1 MAGIPRI
8 PSYPMPTRATLP
20 ANVAQ
25 WTVDPE
31 RAVFLVHDMQSFFL
45 KPLPSPL
52 RDELVHNVALLRKQC
67 DNLDVP
73 VAYTAQPG
81 RMTDQQRGLL
91 KDFWGPGMSAE
102 PGERAV
108 VPELAPAPSDW
119 SLIKWRY
126 SAFHNSDLLA
136 RMRSA
141 GRDQLILSGVYA
153 HVGVLTTALE
163 AFSHDIQPFLVA
175 DALGDFTEA
184 DHRHTL
190 AYAAL
195 CCAMVVLTEDVLR

>member
-1 MAGIPRI
+1 M
-8 PSYPMPTRATLP
+8 
-20 ANVAQ
+20 
-25 WTVDPE
+25 
-31 RAVFLVHDMQSFFL
+31 
-45 KPLPSPL
+45 
-52 RDELVHNVALLRKQC
+52 
-67 DNLDVP
+67 P

-119 SLIKWRY
+119 SLIKRRWRVPTTLICWR
-126 SAFHNSDLLA
+126 ACV
-136 RMRSA
+136 RR
-141 GRDQLILSGVYA
+141 GCDQLILSGVYA

>member
-1 MAGIPRI
+1 
-8 PSYPMPTRATLP
+8 
-20 ANVAQ
+20 
-25 WTVDPE
+25 
-31 RAVFLVHDMQSFFL
+31 
-45 KPLPSPL
+45 
-52 RDELVHNVALLRKQC
+52 
-67 DNLDVP
+67 
-73 VAYTAQPG
+73 
-81 RMTDQQRGLL
+81 MTDQQRGLL

-126 SAFHNSDLLA
+126 SAFLNPDLLA

-141 GRDQLILSGVYA
+141 GRDQLILSRRVRTRRRAGQRRWRRSA
-153 HVGVLTTALE
+153 TT
-163 AFSHDIQPFLVA
+163 SSRSWSPTP
-175 DALGDFTEA
+175 LGDFTEA

>member
-1 MAGIPRI
+1 
-8 PSYPMPTRATLP
+8 MPNRATLP

-119 SLIKWRY
+119 SLIKRRY

-141 GRDQLILSGVYA
+141 GPRPAHPVWRVRTRRRADNGAGGVQPRHPA
-153 HVGVLTTALE
+153 VPGADAPATSPKPTTATR
-163 AFSHDIQPFLVA
+163 SPM
-175 DALGDFTEA
+175 
-184 DHRHTL
+184 RHC
-190 AYAAL
+190 AA
-195 CCAMVVLTEDVLR
+195 RWWF